1 MAFSRFLAF
10 LATAP
15 PAMFRCVPQDCWLGN
30 TTPTLLTTATSSG
43 LPERIMRA
51 R

>member
-1 MAFSRFLAF
+1 
-10 LATAP
+10 
-15 PAMFRCVPQDCWLGN
+15 MFMCVPQEDWLGN

-43 LPERIMRA
+43 LLDRIMRA